1 MGIPMAASELAGA
14 SAVLPALRAHTPM
27 VYEPAAEG
35 LHVNEAFVDH
45 ACPTCWVGLF
55 TIHHLNCTGA
65 VPPVAMAENAM
76 LVPVT

>member
-1 MGIPMAASELAGA
+1 MTASELAGA

-35 LHVNEAFVDH
+35 LHVKEAFVDH
-45 ACPTCWVGLF
+45 TCPTWADGPF
-55 TIHHLNCTGA
+55 MIHHLNCAGA
-65 VPPVAMAENAM
+65 VPPDAMAENVM

>member
-1 MGIPMAASELAGA
+1 MVASELAGA

-35 LHVNEAFVDH
+35 LHVKEAFVDH
-45 ACPTCWVGLF
+45 NCPTW
-55 TIHHLNCTGA
+55 TDAPYMIRHLNCTGA
-65 VPPVAMAENAM
+65 VPPDAMAENVM